1 MSKKKT
7 RSQTKLSGL
16 SLVEQVPEIDMAA
29 GKDINMQELSEL
41 IRTIIREEINAAVDK
56 FQLQLDVVK
65 KDMAEC
71 SNKVAAME
79 ETLDHMESR
88 VTALE
93 FANESLRKE
102 NTNLKEKADR
112 LENNSQ
118 KYNIRILGLVRDTEK
133 GNPTSF
139 VSALFNDL
147 FKDKLH
153 RAPEVENAHRVGP
166 VAKSG
171 QRAMVVRMHRLDT
184 RDEILRLAKKEKL
197 FEIRGMKLRIFP
209 DFTAETAKARARF
222 REVRNKLWSA
232 GVKHGII
239 HPAILILTFNEKTIK
254 FTDHLAAESFYKTV
268 VEPEM
273 QSMNDH

>member
-16 SLVEQVPEIDMAA
+16 GLAEQVPETEMAV

-41 IRTIIREEINAAVDK
+41 IRIIIREEINAAVDK
-56 FQLQLDVVK
+56 LQPQLDAVK
-65 KDMAEC
+65 KDMFEC

-79 ETLDHMESR
+79 ETLGHMDSR

-102 NTNLKEKADR
+102 NTDLKEKADR
-112 LENNSQ
+112 LENHSR
-118 KYNIRILGLVRDTEK
+118 KYNIRILGLTRDTEK

-139 VSALFNDL
+139 VSALLNDL

-171 QRAMVVRMHRLDT
+171 QRAMIVRMHRLDT
-184 RDEILRLAKKEKL
+184 RDEILCLAKKEKL
-197 FEIRGMKLRIFP
+197 FEIRGIKLRIFP
-209 DFTAETAKARARF
+209 DFTAEVAKARARF
-222 REVRNKLWSA
+222 REVRTKLWSA

-239 HPAILILTFNEKTIK
+239 HPAILILTFNDEIIK
-254 FTDHLAAESFYKTV
+254 FTDHLAAESFYKSV
-268 VEPEM
+268 VEPGM
-273 QSMNDH
+273 QRTKEH

>member
-7 RSQTKLSGL
+7 KSQTKQSGL
-16 SLVEQVPEIDMAA
+16 GLAEQVHEIDMAA
-29 GKDINMQELSEL
+29 GKDINLQELPEL

-56 FQLQLDVVK
+56 LQPQLDVVK
-65 KDMAEC
+65 KDLTEC
-71 SNKVAAME
+71 SNKVDVME
-79 ETLDHMESR
+79 ETLNRMEIR

-93 FANESLRKE
+93 SANESLRKD
-102 NTNLKEKADR
+102 NTDLKEKADR
-112 LENNSQ
+112 LENHSR
-118 KYNIRILGLVRDTEK
+118 KYNIRILGLDREIEK

-139 VSALFNDL
+139 VSALLNEL

-166 VAKSG
+166 VVKSG
-171 QRAMVVRMHRLDT
+171 QRVMIVRMHRLET
-184 RDEILRLAKKEKL
+184 RNNILYLAKKVKL

-209 DFTAETAKARARF
+209 NLTAETVRARARF

-232 GVKHGII
+232 GVTHGII
-239 HPAILILTFNEKTIK
+239 HPATLILTFKEETRK
-254 FTDHLAAESFYKTV
+254 FTRHLAAETFYKTV

-273 QSMNDH
+273 QSMNEH

>member
-16 SLVEQVPEIDMAA
+16 GLAEQVPEIDMAA

-41 IRTIIREEINAAVDK
+41 IRVIIREEINAVVDK
-56 FQLQLDVVK
+56 LQLQLDVVK
-65 KDMAEC
+65 KDMSEC

-79 ETLDHMESR
+79 ETFDHMEIR

-93 FANESLRKE
+93 STNESLRKE
-102 NTNLKEKADR
+102 NTDLKEKVDR
-112 LENNSQ
+112 LEYHSR
-118 KYNIRILGLVRDTEK
+118 KYNIRIFGLVRDIEK
-133 GNPTSF
+133 GNPTSY
-139 VSALFNDL
+139 VSALLNDL

-153 RAPEVENAHRVGP
+153 RAPEVENAHRVGQA
-166 VAKSG
+166 AKSG
-171 QRAMVVRMHRLDT
+171 QRAMIVRMHRLDM
-184 RDEILRLAKKEKL
+184 RDEILCLAKKEKL

-209 DFTAETAKARARF
+209 DFTAETAKARAHF
-222 REVRNKLWSA
+222 HDVRNKLWSA

-239 HPAILILTFNEKTIK
+239 HPAILILTFNKETIK

-273 QSMNDH
+273 QSMKEH